1 MKEDMLEKNAVED
14 EDFDIPDDDN
24 MQNTKQ
30 PERSKIKSLNKI
42 GAIWASLIILAI
54 IGTISWFTMS
64 REVENSGLQ
73 MTAEGTPFEIR
84 VSGNN
89 TGALTH
95 TQTGVGDLATYTSSE
110 IYGLA
115 SSNSYLK
122 KLANGTL
129 ITGSTYE
136 TNATNSTIKW
146 RLSQAYDSEEDK
158 GFGPDSQGELSFS
171 IVPTQSGELNPS
183 FKMRLEGY
191 IAPDQRENDDGTYQ
205 VMENKILPI
214 ASDSTD
220 EQKQSVTYLNGH
232 ILFFSSRTN
241 VGTNAEP
248 VYEYSGLLDE
258 NDIKLSDIVDSS
270 IVTNGKVYAT
280 QNTAITATIYWIW
293 SNTFGQMV
301 FSANE
306 NNSKTPV
313 GHNSETRSDIQN
325 YILENTLSVFDETS
339 FEFESGTSEADK
351 ITAIKNM
358 MAVSSGTGD
367 EITYSFSAT
376 KVNTGTNLDVLTL
389 AYNSADQK
397 IGTHIDYVLLALS
410 INNQ

>member
-1 MKEDMLEKNAVED
+1 MTENEYKN
-14 EDFDIPDDDN
+14 
-24 MQNTKQ
+24 NTKTTAGSAV
-30 PERSKIKSLNKI
+30 PNGSKYSEHDLDRYRRT
-42 GAIWASLIILAI
+42 SLIKLFAMGAALILLI
-54 IGTISWFTMS
+54 VVGTISWFTMN
-64 REVENSGLQ
+64 REVENTGLQ
-73 MTAEGTPFEIR
+73 MTAEGIPFEIR
-84 VSGNN
+84 VTGNN
-89 TGALTH
+89 TGALSH
-95 TQTGVGDLATYTSSE
+95 IQTGQGDLATYTSSE

-122 KLANGTL
+122 KLSNGTL
-129 ITGSTYE
+129 VTGSSYE
-136 TNATNSTIKW
+136 TNATDSTIKW
-146 RLSQAYDSEEDK
+146 RLSQAYDNEEDK

-214 ASDSTD
+214 ASESTD
-220 EQKQSVTYLNGH
+220 DQKQSVSYLNGH

-248 VYEYSGLLDE
+248 VYEYTGLLDE

-270 IVTNGKVYAT
+270 LVTNGTVNVT
-280 QNTAITATIYWIW
+280 RNTAITATIYWIW
-293 SNTFGQMV
+293 PNTFGQMV
-301 FSANE
+301 FAANE

-313 GHNSETRSDIQN
+313 GYNSETRSDIQN
-325 YILENTLSVFDETS
+325 YILDNTLSIFDETS
-339 FEFESGTSEADK
+339 FDFEPGTSDADK
-351 ITAIKNM
+351 IASIKNM
-358 MAVSSGTGD
+358 MAVSSGSGD
-367 EITYSFSAT
+367 EITYSFNAN
-376 KVNTGTNLDVLTL
+376 KVNTGTNLDTLTL